1 MSFKPSCPVSRA
13 DISGSAPRCKDRLRK
28 GIGLVGG
35 HTAFKGGAGKFYPVF
50 QLPSPCSFLCMVCL
64 SLGRKGRSNTAA
76 IGNQATMK
84 INSSIW
90 DSWLN
95 SEFTESG
102 ADRSEAELG
111 LLKPAASA
119 PHAPGNSTSPS
130 RAQEHGLQF
139 LEAAGTGGWELVLG
153 F

>member
-1 MSFKPSCPVSRA
+1 MSFKPSCRVGRA

-28 GIGLVGG
+28 GIGLAGG
-35 HTAFKGGAGKFYPVF
+35 HTDFKGGAGNFYQVF
-50 QLPSPCSFLCMVCL
+50 QLPSPCYFLCMVCL
-64 SLGRKGRSNTAA
+64 YLGRKSRNNTAA
-76 IGNQATMK
+76 IGNQTIIK
-84 INSSIW
+84 INSSIQ

-119 PHAPGNSTSPS
+119 PHTPGNSTSPS
-130 RAQEHGLQF
+130 RAQEHGLQ
-139 LEAAGTGGWELVLG
+139 LLGGRVLMSPRIID
-153 F
+153 